1 MDKLESIDQFLKFLP
16 KINVEDEEGTNFNK
30 LHKQN
35 KQGKQNNK
43 SRSQS
48 KNPSEVKN
56 RSGSIQSGSNGKNLS
71 ITEIHQKVKEKIK
84 NFNTN
89 SAKNSNVKKHRKS
102 FKNTEKSGKGEKTDK
117 TEKSAKSVNKNN
129 NNMNK

>member
-30 LHKQN
+30 HHKQN
-35 KQGKQNNK
+35 HQGKQNNK
-43 SRSQS
+43 SRSHS
-48 KNPSEVKN
+48 KNPSGVKN
-56 RSGSIQSGSNGKNLS
+56 TTGIIQSGSNGKNLS
-71 ITEIHQKVKEKIK
+71 LTEIHQKVKDKIK

-102 FKNTEKSGKGEKTDK
+102 FKNIEKSGKGEKAEK
-117 TEKSAKSVNKNN
+117 PEKSAKSVNKI

>member
-16 KINVEDEEGTNFNK
+16 KINVEEEEGINFNK

-35 KQGKQNNK
+35 NQGKQNNK
-43 SRSQS
+43 SRSNS
-48 KNPSEVKN
+48 KNPSGVKN
-56 RSGSIQSGSNGKNLS
+56 TSGNIQSGSNGKNLS

-89 SAKNSNVKKHRKS
+89 SAKNSNVKKQRKS
-102 FKNTEKSGKGEKTDK
+102 FKKPEKSGKGDKAEKP
-117 TEKSAKSVNKNN
+117 EKSAKSVNKNN
-129 NNMNK
+129 NMNK

>member
-16 KINVEDEEGTNFNK
+16 KINVESEEGTNFK
-30 LHKQN
+30 KHHKQN
-35 KQGKQNNK
+35 HQGKQINK
-43 SRSQS
+43 SRSHS
-48 KNPSEVKN
+48 KNPSGVKN
-56 RSGSIQSGSNGKNLS
+56 TAGIIQSGSNGKNLS
-71 ITEIHQKVKEKIK
+71 ITEIHQKVKDKIK

-102 FKNTEKSGKGEKTDK
+102 FKNTEKSSKGEKA
-117 TEKSAKSVNKNN
+117 EKPENSAKSVNKI